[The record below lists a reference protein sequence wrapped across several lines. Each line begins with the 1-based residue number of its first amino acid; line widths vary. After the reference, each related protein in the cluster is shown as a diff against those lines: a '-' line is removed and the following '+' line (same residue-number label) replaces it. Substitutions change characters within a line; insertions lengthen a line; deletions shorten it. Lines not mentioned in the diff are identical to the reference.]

1 VSDLFEPDVLD
12 SLLRQWFRSLR
23 ARNRS
28 GRTIE
33 TYTDTAEHLAAFAR
47 EHDHADLDRALI
59 EDYLADLADRWKPGT
74 VAFRYRSLQQFTKW
88 LAAEGELDAD
98 PMEGMRAPHVPEEPV
113 PILTPDDP
121 HRENLGQPGPAP
133 GQLQC
138 PALLTQGQQQVP
150 DQHRP
155 RCPGRGRA
163 DRTPAATSC
172 TADGATSRRGAE
184 RRVLEHAGLVLD
196 QLDTA
201 VEGAVLDH
209 LEGDVRVAVVD
220 AFCARGPGDHREHH
234 DSEAVDESGS

>member
-12 SLLRQWFRSLR
+12 SLLRQWSRSLR

-28 GRTIE
+28 ARTIE
-33 TYTDTAEHLAAFAR
+33 TYTDTAEHLAAYAR
-47 EHDHADLDRALI
+47 KHDHADLDRALI

-163 DRTPAATSC
+163 DQDAGRDVVHGGRGDVTQGRRAAGARARGACTRPAGYGRRRC
-172 TADGATSRRGAE
+172 GARSSRGRRPGSRR
-184 RRVLEHAGLVLD
+184 RCVL
-196 QLDTA
+196 
-201 VEGAVLDH
+201 
-209 LEGDVRVAVVD
+209 RPWP
-220 AFCARGPGDHREHH
+220 R
-234 DSEAVDESGS
+234 